1 MSNKAVV
8 ILRNVSK
15 TYSLGGNVVTIL
27 RDVTAEFYRGEMVGI
42 HGPSGAGKT
51 TLLRIIAGLERPDT
65 GVVIVSG
72 YDLAT
77 LDEVGLS
84 LLRNNIISY
93 IPQDYGLV
101 EDFTVRENVE
111 IPLLIGGVRRE
122 VRRERVAEALS
133 YVGMRDKENVKVKY
147 LSGGEKQRVAIARA
161 LVTTPSVLLADEPTA
176 NLDYKNAVRVAEVL
190 RRITGDF
197 GTAVIV
203 VTHDQ
208 RILDLMDRCYTL
220 VDGILRPVT
229 PPREISSGIMT

>member
-1 MSNKAVV
+1 MVGDAMV

-15 TYSLGGNVVTIL
+15 AYFVGRRRVTIL
-27 RDVTAEFYRGEMVGI
+27 RNVTAEFYRGEMVGI

-65 GVVIVSG
+65 GTVIVSG
-72 YDLAT
+72 YDLNT
-77 LDEVGLS
+77 LDEAGLS

-101 EDFTVRENVE
+101 EDFTVQENVE
-111 IPLLIGGVRRE
+111 IPLLIGGVRKE
-122 VRRERVAEALS
+122 VRNERVAEALS
-133 YVGMRDKENVKVKY
+133 YVGLQGKEKVRVRY

-176 NLDYKNAVRVAEVL
+176 NLDYENATRVADVL
-190 RRITGDF
+190 KRISRDF
-197 GTAVIV
+197 GTVVII

-208 RILDLMDRCYTL
+208 RILDLMDRCYAL
-220 VDGILRPVT
+220 IEGVLRHVS
-229 PPREISSGIMT
+229 PPEVLP

>member
-1 MSNKAVV
+1 MRGVGGEAAV
-8 ILRNVSK
+8 ILRNVTKS
-15 TYSLGGNVVTIL
+15 YVVGNERLVVL
-27 RDVTAEFYRGEMVGI
+27 LNVSAVFRRGEMVGI

-72 YDLAT
+72 YDLGS
-77 LDEVGLS
+77 LDEAGLS
-84 LLRNNIISY
+84 LLRNNVISY

-101 EDFTVRENVE
+101 DDFTVWENVE
-111 IPLLIGGVRRE
+111 IPLLIAGVRKE
-122 VRRERVAEALS
+122 IRRERVAEALS
-133 YVGMRDKENVKVKY
+133 YVGMRRKESVKVRY

-161 LVTTPSVLLADEPTA
+161 LVATPSVLLADEPTA
-176 NLDYKNAVRVAEVL
+176 NLDYGNAMRVAEVL
-190 RRITGDF
+190 KGISRDF

-220 VDGILRPVT
+220 TEGVLRPVS
-229 PPREISSGIMT
+229 PPEART

>member
-1 MSNKAVV
+1 MGDEAVV

-15 TYSLGGNVVTIL
+15 TYVVGGKRFTIL
-27 RDVTAEFYRGEMVGI
+27 RNVSADFYRGEMVGI

-65 GVVIVSG
+65 GTVIVSG
-72 YDLAT
+72 YDLST
-77 LDEVGLS
+77 LDEAGLS
-84 LLRNNIISY
+84 LLRNNIIAY

-101 EDFTVRENVE
+101 EDFTVQENVE
-111 IPLLIGGVRRE
+111 VPLLIGGVRKE

-133 YVGMRDKENVKVKY
+133 YVGMQGKEGVRVRY

-176 NLDYKNAVRVAEVL
+176 NLDYENAMRVADVL
-190 RRITGDF
+190 KGISRDF
-197 GTAVIV
+197 GTTVVV

-220 VDGILRPVT
+220 IEGFLRPVS
-229 PPREISSGIMT
+229 PPGIRP

>member
-1 MSNKAVV
+1 MGDEAVV

-15 TYSLGGNVVTIL
+15 AYVVGREKFMVLLNVS
-27 RDVTAEFYRGEMVGI
+27 AEFYRGEMVGI

-65 GVVIVSG
+65 GTVIVSG
-72 YDLAT
+72 YDLGT
-77 LDEVGLS
+77 LDEAGLS

-101 EDFTVRENVE
+101 EDFTVQENVE
-111 IPLLIGGVRRE
+111 MPLLIGGVRRE
-122 VRRERVAEALS
+122 VRKERVAEALS
-133 YVGMRDKENVKVKY
+133 YVGMQGKERVKVRY

-176 NLDYKNAVRVAEVL
+176 NLDYENAMRVAGVL
-190 RRITGDF
+190 KGISRDF
-197 GTAVIV
+197 GTAVII

-220 VDGILRPVT
+220 IDGVLRPVS
-229 PPREISSGIMT
+229 PPEALP

>member
-1 MSNKAVV
+1 MGNEAVV

-15 TYSLGGNVVTIL
+15 AYVVGREKFTVL
-27 RDVTAEFYRGEMVGI
+27 QKVSAEFYRGEVVGI

-65 GVVIVSG
+65 GTVIVSG
-72 YDLAT
+72 YDLSA
-77 LDEVGLS
+77 LDEAGLS

-101 EDFTVRENVE
+101 DDFTVQENVE
-111 IPLLIGGVRRE
+111 IPLLIGGVRKE
-122 VRRERVAEALS
+122 VRRERVTEALS
-133 YVGMRDKENVKVKY
+133 YVGMQGKEKFKVRH

-176 NLDYKNAVRVAEVL
+176 NLDYENALRVADVL
-190 RRITGDF
+190 KGISRDF
-197 GTAVIV
+197 GTTVII

-220 VDGILRPVT
+220 TEGVLRPAS
-229 PPREISSGIMT
+229 PPKVPP

>member
-1 MSNKAVV
+1 MMYMDNVAVV
-8 ILRNVSK
+8 ILHNVSKAYVVGRRKYMILRNVS
-15 TYSLGGNVVTIL
+15 
-27 RDVTAEFYRGEMVGI
+27 AEFYRGESVGI

-65 GVVIVSG
+65 GTVIVAG
-72 YDLAT
+72 YDLST
-77 LDEVGLS
+77 LDEAGLS

-101 EDFTVRENVE
+101 DDFTVYENVE
-111 IPLLIGGVRRE
+111 IPLLIGGIRKE
-122 VRRERVAEALS
+122 VRMKRIAEALS
-133 YVGMRDKENVKVKY
+133 YVGIQEKERVKVRY

-176 NLDYKNAVRVAEVL
+176 NLDYKNAMRVADVL
-190 RRITGDF
+190 KGISRDF
-197 GTAVIV
+197 GTTVII

-220 VDGILRPVT
+220 IEGVLSPVS
-229 PPREISSGIMT
+229 PPEALP